1 MPFMISIYLLPDFV
15 KKLEC
20 IIDVLLSVVIVETLL
35 NLLLNAAIVIH

>member
-1 MPFMISIYLLPDFV
+1 MRVLPFLFV